1 VNRFPQTYFAAR
13 SKERLRAI
21 GSEPVE
27 PVPSVGGA
35 DVVSL
40 IPPVPPL
47 PPWNPKIPE
56 AATSQWTRA
65 QALQSIAFESSAE
78 LELRAA
84 YADTHAPRLLL
95 AAAEAAVEAKHYAAG
110 MVATRQLVPELEAR
124 RLDDVPEEAWRT
136 VYPMPYRESLE
147 SEARRNHID
156 PMLVAGLIRQESA
169 FAADA
174 VSVRDAVGLMQMEPS
189 TGLLLA
195 KRLRL
200 KFSRA
205 RLFDP
210 EYNLRL
216 GTVYLSD
223 LLSTQ
228 GTPEAALAAYNAG
241 EDRVTL
247 WTTGQNYSETPEFVE
262 SIPFTQT
269 REYVQ
274 IVLRNAE
281 LYRQIY
287 EHAAPSRPALPKKL
301 PRKPRGQ

>member
-1 VNRFPQTYFAAR
+1 
-13 SKERLRAI
+13 
-21 GSEPVE
+21 
-27 PVPSVGGA
+27 
-35 DVVSL
+35 
-40 IPPVPPL
+40 VPPL
-47 PPWNPKIPE
+47 PPWSPKIPD
-56 AATSQWTRA
+56 AATGPWTRA

-95 AAAEAAVEAKHYAAG
+95 AAAEAAVEARHYAAG

-124 RLDDVPEEAWRT
+124 RLDDVPDEAWRT
-136 VYPMPYRESLE
+136 VYPMPYREPLE
-147 SEARRNHID
+147 AEARRNHVD

-189 TGLLLA
+189 TGSILA
-195 KRLRL
+195 KRLRV

-223 LLSTQ
+223 LLSTH

-241 EDRVTL
+241 EDRVIL

-287 EHAAPSRPALPKKL
+287 EHAAPSAPALPEKK
-301 PRKPRGQ
+301 PDKKPDKKPRNARSH